1 MRQRFIIKHRIP
13 SVVRPSATPAKDVV
27 SEAPKSE
34 EPKKK
39 AKNNDTKNDEA
50 MNIEQ
55 IEKLA
60 SELTPEQTTKKIKKD
75 KGLIERTESSKI
87 MITEDNKQLLTD

>member
-1 MRQRFIIKHRIP
+1 MSDFIAKPEARNA
-13 SVVRPSATPAKDVV
+13 SAVVQKETKND
-27 SEAPKSE
+27 

-39 AKNNDTKNDEA
+39 NKDLKDNKVMD
-50 MNIEQ
+50 IEQ

-60 SELTPEQTTKKIKKD
+60 SEMTPEQTTKKIKKD

>member
-1 MRQRFIIKHRIP
+1 MRQRFIIKHRIDDTRFQNAVP
-13 SVVRPSATPAKDVV
+13 ENVDETVEEVETPQ
-27 SEAPKSE
+27 
-34 EPKKK
+34 PKKK
-39 AKNNDTKNDEA
+39 NNKESKNDSA
-50 MNIEQ
+50 MDIEQ

-60 SELTPEQTTKKIKKD
+60 SEMTPEQTTKRIKKD